1 MTDCFSLLYRCACFY
16 GPACPGSLDDPCQ
29 PYKLPPAIPFVYT
42 LYYNSKVTVCSPMG
56 CHDTYISGRQL
67 LNLTEHKKRDDT
79 YERFWSSIFV
89 LPGNVS
95 GFNQVNIFSLVFT
108 TVKGL
113 FQARWQ
119 GDGTP
124 LYGQIFV
131 FNKGKGINNGNKH

>member
-1 MTDCFSLLYRCACFY
+1 
-16 GPACPGSLDDPCQ
+16 
-29 PYKLPPAIPFVYT
+29 
-42 LYYNSKVTVCSPMG
+42 MG

-79 YERFWSSIFV
+79 YEKFWSSIFV